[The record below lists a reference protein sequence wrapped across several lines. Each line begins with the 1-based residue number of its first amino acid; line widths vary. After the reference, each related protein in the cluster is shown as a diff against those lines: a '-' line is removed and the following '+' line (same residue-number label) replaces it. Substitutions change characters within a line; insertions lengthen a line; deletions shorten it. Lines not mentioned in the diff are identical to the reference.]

1 MNGGENF
8 MVDKNKKQEAT
19 RSNPLNKSFEK

>member
-8 MVDKNKKQEAT
+8 MADKNKKQEAT
-19 RSNPLNKSFEK
+19 RSNPINK

>member
-8 MVDKNKKQEAT
+8 MADKNKKQEAT
-19 RSNPLNKSFEK
+19 RSNPIN

>member
-8 MVDKNKKQEAT
+8 MADKNKKQEAT
-19 RSNPLNKSFEK
+19 RSNP